1 MSTGASGLNAAVVEI
16 KGVVKRYGATPV
28 VRGIGFS
35 CREGEMIGLAGHNGT
50 GKSTLFKMMLG
61 IIAADEGEILLF
73 GEPVRGRRFREVRR
87 AIGYLPEH
95 VALYDNL
102 SGLETLRFFARL
114 KSADPSRCKSLLER
128 VGLGEA
134 MHRAVRE
141 YSKGMRQRL
150 GFAQALMGQPR
161 LLLLDEPSN
170 GLDPEA
176 IHGFYDVLQQLRNEG
191 TTIILSSHL
200 LAEIQSR
207 VDRLV
212 IMASGKLVAE
222 GTVTALAVA
231 SGLPARLAVM
241 PHEGARDRVRGAL
254 LAAGFVPEETADG
267 PVHAVVAT
275 PHRMTLLRVL
285 AALSD
290 DLREYTITEPTLE
303 DVFLSH
309 QRGTTWVERAA

>member
-1 MSTGASGLNAAVVEI
+1 MNAAVVEI
-16 KGVVKRYGATPV
+16 KGVVKRYGATPA

-35 CREGEMIGLAGHNGT
+35 CREGEMVGLAGHNGA

-61 IIAADEGEILLF
+61 IVAADEGEILLF
-73 GEPVRGRRFREVRR
+73 GERVRGRRFREVRR
-87 AIGYLPEH
+87 AVGYLPEH

-114 KSADPSRCKSLLER
+114 KSADLSRCKGLLER

-150 GFAQALMGQPR
+150 GFAQALIGEPR
-161 LLLLDEPSN
+161 LLLLDEPTN

-176 IHGFYDVLQQLRNEG
+176 IHGFYDVLQQLKNGG
-191 TTIILSSHL
+191 TTIVLSSHL
-200 LAEIQSR
+200 LAEIQLR

-212 IMASGKLVAE
+212 IMASGKRVAE
-222 GTVTALAVA
+222 GTVPALAAA
-231 SGLPARLAVM
+231 SGLPARLAVT
-241 PHEGARDRVRGAL
+241 PREGACDRVRGAL
-254 LAAGFVPEETADG
+254 LAAGFVPREADDG
-267 PVHAVVAT
+267 SLHSAVQAT
-275 PHRMTLLRVL
+275 SRMTLLRVL
-285 AALSD
+285 ASLSD
-290 DLREYTITEPTLE
+290 DMSEYTITEPTLE

-309 QRGTTWVERAA
+309 QRGATWVERAA

>member
-1 MSTGASGLNAAVVEI
+1 LSAAVVEI
-16 KGVVKRYGATPV
+16 KGVVKRYAGTPV
-28 VRGIGFS
+28 VRGVSFS
-35 CREGEMIGLAGHNGT
+35 CGEGEVVGLVGHNGA

-61 IIAADEGEILLF
+61 IIAVDEGELMLF

-114 KSADPSRCKSLLER
+114 KSADPSHSKALLER
-128 VGLGEA
+128 VGLGQA

-161 LLLLDEPSN
+161 LLLLDEPTN

-176 IHGFYDVLQQLRNEG
+176 IHAFYDELQQLRREG
-191 TTIILSSHL
+191 ATIILSSHL

-207 VDRLV
+207 VDRLA
-212 IMASGKLVAE
+212 IMANGQLVAQ
-222 GTVTALAVA
+222 GTVTELTDAA
-231 SGLPARLAVM
+231 GLPARWMVTPKDGTHEWVRNALMGAGFIPKQFPDGVVEVAV
-241 PHEGARDRVRGAL
+241 AAADRLAL
-254 LAAGFVPEETADG
+254 L
-267 PVHAVVAT
+267 H
-275 PHRMTLLRVL
+275 VL
-285 AALSD
+285 AGLSD
-290 DLREYTITEPTLE
+290 ALAAYTMAEPTLE
-303 DVFLSH
+303 DVFLHH
-309 QRGTTWVERAA
+309 QRGAAKRERAA

>member
-1 MSTGASGLNAAVVEI
+1 MNAAVVEI

-28 VRGIGFS
+28 VHGIGFS
-35 CREGEMIGLAGHNGT
+35 CREGEMVGLAGHNGA

-114 KSADPSRCKSLLER
+114 KSADPARCKELLER
-128 VGLGEA
+128 VGLGDA

-150 GFAQALMGQPR
+150 GFAQALLGEPR
-161 LLLLDEPSN
+161 LLLLDEPTN

-176 IHGFYDVLQQLRNEG
+176 IHGFYDVLQQLRNAG
-191 TTIILSSHL
+191 TTILLSSHL

-212 IMASGKLVAE
+212 IMASGKLVAQ
-222 GTVTALAVA
+222 GSVAALAAA

-241 PHEGARDRVRGAL
+241 PREGARDRVRGAL
-254 LAAGFVPEETADG
+254 LAADFVPLETSGG
-267 PVHAVVAT
+267 PLQVVVAT
-275 PHRMTLLRVL
+275 PRRMTLLRVL

-290 DLREYTITEPTLE
+290 DLLEYTITEPTLE
-303 DVFLSH
+303 DVFLHH
-309 QRGTTWVERAA
+309 QRGTAWVERAA

>member
-16 KGVVKRYGATPV
+16 KGVVKRYGATSV

-35 CREGEMIGLAGHNGT
+35 CREGEMVGLAGHNGA

-61 IIAADEGEILLF
+61 IIAADEGDILLF
-73 GEPVRGRRFREVRR
+73 GEPVRGSRFREVRR

-150 GFAQALMGQPR
+150 GFAQALLGEPR
-161 LLLLDEPSN
+161 LLLLDEPTN

-176 IHGFYDVLQQLRNEG
+176 IHGFYNVLQQLRNDG

-222 GTVTALAVA
+222 GTVTALATA
-231 SGLPARLAVM
+231 SGLPARLAVT
-241 PHEGARDRVRGAL
+241 PREGARDRVRGAL
-254 LAAGFVPEETADG
+254 LAAGFLPQDTPDG
-267 PVHAVVAT
+267 LVQAAVT
-275 PHRMTLLRVL
+275 LSQRMTLLRVL

-290 DLREYTITEPTLE
+290 ELLEYTLTEPTLE
-303 DVFLSH
+303 DVFLRH
-309 QRGTTWVERAA
+309 QRGSTWVERAA

>member
-1 MSTGASGLNAAVVEI
+1 LNAAVVEI

-28 VRGIGFS
+28 VHGISFA
-35 CREGEMIGLAGHNGT
+35 CKEGEMIGLAGHNGA

-61 IIAADEGEILLF
+61 IIAADEGDILLF
-73 GEPVRGRRFREVRR
+73 GEPVRGARFREVRR

-150 GFAQALMGQPR
+150 GFAQALIGEPR
-161 LLLLDEPSN
+161 LLLLDEPTN

-176 IHGFYDVLQQLRNEG
+176 IHGFYDVLQLLRDDG
-191 TTIILSSHL
+191 TTIVLSSHL
-200 LAEIQSR
+200 LAEIQAR

-212 IMASGKLVAE
+212 ILASGRLVAE
-222 GTVTALAVA
+222 GTVGALSAA
-231 SGLPARLAVM
+231 SGLPARLAVK
-241 PHEGARDRVRGAL
+241 PREGAQDRVAGAL
-254 LAAGFVPEETADG
+254 LAAGFVPEESREG
-267 PVHAVVAT
+267 LVQVAVT
-275 PHRMTLLRVL
+275 PPHRITLLRVL

-290 DLREYTITEPTLE
+290 DVRDYTITEPTLE

-309 QRGTTWVERAA
+309 QRGSAWLERAA

>member
-1 MSTGASGLNAAVVEI
+1 MNAAVVEI
-16 KGVVKRYGATPV
+16 NGVVKRYGATPV
-28 VRGIGFS
+28 VRGVSFS
-35 CREGEMIGLAGHNGT
+35 CGEGEVIGLAGHNGA

-61 IIAADEGEILLF
+61 IIAADEGDILLF

-128 VGLGEA
+128 VGLGSA
-134 MHRAVRE
+134 IHRAVRE

-150 GFAQALMGQPR
+150 GFAQALLGQPR
-161 LLLLDEPSN
+161 LLMLDEPTN

-176 IHGFYDVLQQLRNEG
+176 IHAFYDVLDQLRQDG
-191 TTIILSSHL
+191 ATIILSSHL

-212 IMASGKLVAE
+212 IMASGQLVAQ
-222 GTVTALAVA
+222 GTVAALAA
-231 SGLPARLAVM
+231 ATGLPARLVVT
-241 PHEGARDRVRGAL
+241 PRDGARDRVRGAL
-254 LAAGFVPEETADG
+254 LAAGFVPQDLADG
-267 PVHAVVAT
+267 EVQVAVAT
-275 PHRMTLLRVL
+275 PQRMALLGVL
-285 AALSD
+285 ADLSD
-290 DLREYTITEPTLE
+290 ALTAYAIAEPTLE
-303 DVFLSH
+303 DVFLRH
-309 QRGTTWVERAA
+309 QRGVTWVERAA

>member
-1 MSTGASGLNAAVVEI
+1 MPTGASGLNAVVIEI

-28 VRGIGFS
+28 VDGIGFS
-35 CREGEMIGLAGHNGT
+35 CGEGEMVGLAGHNGA

-61 IIAADEGEILLF
+61 IIAADAGDILLF

-114 KSADPSRCKSLLER
+114 KSADPAGCKDLLER
-128 VGLGEA
+128 VGLAGA

-150 GFAQALMGQPR
+150 GFAQALLGEPR
-161 LLLLDEPSN
+161 LLLLDEPTN

-176 IHGFYDVLQQLRNEG
+176 IHDFYDQLQQLKNAG
-191 TTIILSSHL
+191 TTILLSSHL

-212 IMASGKLVAE
+212 IMASGKLVAT
-222 GTVTALAVA
+222 GTVAALAAA
-231 SGLPARLAVM
+231 SGLPAGLALT
-241 PHEGARDRVRGAL
+241 PREGARERVKGAL
-254 LAAGFVPEETADG
+254 LAAGLVPLDAPDG
-267 PVHAVVAT
+267 TVHAIVAK

-285 AALSD
+285 AGLSG
-290 DLREYTITEPTLE
+290 DLQEYTLTEPTLE
-303 DVFLSH
+303 DVFLHH
-309 QRGTTWVERAA
+309 QRGTAWVERAA